1 MQAAAFR
8 AGTSRAVSSCSSSRC
23 RQTAA
28 AVLQQRPLQRRVN
41 VHATFSNDDSGEGAS
56 PVAAQALQELFEME
70 ARGVDASALETFRL
84 KYGMRRDV
92 NGRAQLRRSDG
103 TWMQCK
109 LDMEV
114 AGTMLLRDTNDGS
127 VHVLQTDK
135 LEQIDLS
142 DDYLLLTLF
151 ADGEW
156 QGQTQPIQLGDG
168 DKLEPLQ
175 VEEQQFKDFVG
186 MIKTLQDMEEEVM
199 QQQQQ
204 QPSGAPIIDVKAE
217 PANGR

>member
-1 MQAAAFR
+1 MH
-8 AGTSRAVSSCSSSRC
+8 
-23 RQTAA
+23 
-28 AVLQQRPLQRRVN
+28 LP
-41 VHATFSNDDSGEGAS
+41 
-56 PVAAQALQELFEME
+56 
-70 ARGVDASALETFRL
+70 ASARRL
-84 KYGMRRDV
+84 KYGIRRDV

-135 LEQIDLS
+135 LEQVRLAGWLAAAGFLQEQMVQLQKEELAPLSKCAGTSAAVLWTAFAQDCLMLHTGPLAASSCFAAAVQIDLS

-186 MIKTLQDMEEEVM
+186 MIKTLQVR
-199 QQQQQ
+199 
-204 QPSGAPIIDVKAE
+204 
-217 PANGR
+217 GRYSHKSRVSAVARFCACVALHVTCTCG